1 MFESVAAVV
10 FQSVFCYE
18 MHQNNIFF
26 EKKSFMTSA
35 YQNYLKTPKN
45 INLKQIKKIFFSK
58 TLLKHKNTQT
68 LISNLHIIGLTRRVG
83 FITIVAPA
91 HEKY

>member
-1 MFESVAAVV
+1 VWQRLFFKV
-10 FQSVFCYE
+10 FFAMKC
-18 MHQNNIFF
+18 IKITFFF